1 MDLDPRLLEY
11 LRALNDI
18 LEEVAVAYDAQMQL
32 AEKLK
37 QQADSDSHP
46 G

>member
-11 LRALNDI
+11 LRALNAI
-18 LEEVAVAYDAQMQL
+18 LEEVAAAYDAQMQL
-32 AEKLK
+32 ADAQE
-37 QQADSDSHP
+37 DDTRS